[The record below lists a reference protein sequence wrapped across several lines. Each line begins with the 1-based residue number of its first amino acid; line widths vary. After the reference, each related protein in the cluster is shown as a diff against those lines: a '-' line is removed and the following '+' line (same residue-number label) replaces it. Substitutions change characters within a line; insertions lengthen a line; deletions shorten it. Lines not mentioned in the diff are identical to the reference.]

1 MTSDWCQGGSL
12 SPCLRTFLARCDA
25 WHGVTLSARDS
36 PTLVTPSSD
45 ALCDS
50 CRGKWYQ
57 NMKTL
62 QGSNYHETVA
72 THPGAAGWY
81 LSWRVESAD
90 KSLWV
95 FWLFETLAWNIKFDL
110 ILKMNTIH
118 VNCLST
124 ELPKIIKPT
133 NIYLILLQTINH
145 EINCSLYSLF
155 DFDKNWMRLSRTQ
168 PLWKFMKWNCQLI
181 LISGSLEWR
190 DSVFAG
196 GEKWWMSGKCFK
208 AIMATLVSSSCIFTD
223 TE

>member
-1 MTSDWCQGGSL
+1 MRINHKHFVYIISLPELAWKNVNKHAWDSSLLIIFDWSDSYLWISRIERSLLMMTSDWCQGGSV

-95 FWLFETLAWNIKFDL
+95 FW
-110 ILKMNTIH
+110 
-118 VNCLST
+118 
-124 ELPKIIKPT
+124 
-133 NIYLILLQTINH
+133 H
-145 EINCSLYSLF
+145 EI
-155 DFDKNWMRLSRTQ
+155 
-168 PLWKFMKWNCQLI
+168 
-181 LISGSLEWR
+181 
-190 DSVFAG
+190 
-196 GEKWWMSGKCFK
+196 
-208 AIMATLVSSSCIFTD
+208 
-223 TE
+223 